1 MVHTEISEALKE
13 GCRLHAFRSGD
24 GLMVR
29 VGKENAMNGYVEH
42 PHSDSVIGSSE
53 LGGALDTWVKRGRAC
68 QAWSDNGEVVVELSG
83 MSECM
88 IAFTQAG
95 RGLTFIEAFTKA
107 VSASRVYADRSSM
120 D

>member
-13 GCRLHAFRSGD
+13 GCRLHAFRSQT

-29 VGKENAMNGYVEH
+29 VGKKDAMNGY
-42 PHSDSVIGSSE
+42 VIGSSE

-107 VSASRVYADRSSM
+107 VSASREYADRSSM